1 MGNSISGRVPRETPM
16 GKDHNLK
23 DLIGQRFG
31 RLLVVRRAASRKN
44 GYYRA
49 RWECRCDCG
58 NTHVAQGM
66 NLKAGDVRSCGCLF
80 QDFMKL
86 EKRAPRPQ
94 CRKAPGEVAFLYLFT
109 NYKSRAKKR
118 GYSFLLSEDE
128 FRGLITKSCAYCA
141 TLPLS
146 VCKRDYDSMLY
157 NGVDRIDNS
166 LGYFPGNCV
175 PCCRRC
181 NLMKGTMSVQQFFDA
196 IAAIHSKRV
205 SASDHDVRG
214 SESTLNTETIIQ

>member
-1 MGNSISGRVPRETPM
+1 VSN
-16 GKDHNLK
+16 HNQPKNFCNLA
-23 DLIGQRFG
+23 GQRFG
-31 RLLVVRRAASRKN
+31 RLLVIDRAATRTT
-44 GYYRA
+44 GYYRV
-49 RWECRCDCG
+49 RWNCLCDCG
-58 NTHVAQGM
+58 KKHVAQSSC
-66 NLKAGDVRSCGCLF
+66 LKSGYVKSCGCLF

-86 EKRAPRPQ
+86 EKRAARPQ
-94 CRKAPGEVAFLYLFT
+94 CRKPAGEVAFLYLFT

-118 GYSFLLSEDE
+118 GHSFLLSEDE

-141 TLPLS
+141 TPPLS

-166 LGYFPGNCV
+166 LGYFPRNCV

-196 IAAIHSKRV
+196 IAAIHTKRV
-205 SASDHDVRG
+205 SASDHERRG
-214 SESTLNTETIIQ
+214 ESTLNKLKPLIQ